1 MRKIDFSNPFK
12 KSFKKIVTKNADI
25 AFVVIQK
32 LFLLYQDINHPSLK
46 LHKLKG
52 ELSNYYAISIEYDLR
67 IIFEIDGDKIILIN
81 IGSHD
86 AVY

>member
-1 MRKIDFSNPFK
+1 MRKIEFSIPFK
-12 KSFKKIVTKNADI
+12 KSYKKIAAKNTDV
-25 AFVVIQK
+25 AFVLMQK
-32 LFLLYQDINHPSLK
+32 LFLLSQDINHPSLK

-67 IIFEIDGDKIILIN
+67 VILELIGDKIILIN

-86 AVY
+86 EVY